1 MTNRGEWKTKI
12 NKKYKWIENENEW
25 KIKTKETWKGTKI
38 IKDKNKWKIMKKRQK
53 WRKHEN

>member
-25 KIKTKETWKGTKI
+25 KIKTKETWKHEKEQKLLKKTKI
-38 IKDKNKWKIMKKRQK
+38 NEK
-53 WRKHEN
+53 